1 MNVNHSFNVGHA
13 QAYGM
18 REAVLI
24 QNLHFWVSHN
34 YANKTHEHDGK
45 TWTYN
50 SVKAF
55 ESLFPYLTYKQIRT
69 SLETLVAL
77 DVLVRGYYGANPA
90 DRSSWYAFTDAFLV
104 ENPLPENPHPARNKR
119 APSAPQGKCPSAPQ
133 GTPSALQGKSLID
146 TDVNT
151 DTPGFASFYSV
162 YPKKTAKPTALKAY
176 KAAKIKPA
184 ELDCI
189 LVDIETRK
197 NSDDWE
203 KENGKYIP
211 NPATYLNQRRWEDGE
226 TAHTGK
232 QKINGVLAGA
242 I

>member
-1 MNVNHSFNVGHA
+1 MNHSFDIEHA
-13 QAYGM
+13 ERYGLQ
-18 REAVLI
+18 ESILI
-24 QNLHFWVSHN
+24 SNFEYWISKN
-34 YANKTHEHDGK
+34 IANNRHVYDGK

-55 ESLFPYLTYKQIRT
+55 TELFPYLSKNQLRRAIE
-69 SLETLVAL
+69 SLISQ
-77 DVLVRGYYGANPA
+77 DVLVAGNYNVSSY
-90 DRSSWYAFTDAFLV
+90 DRTSWYAFTDAFAAQIHLAK
-104 ENPLPENPHPARNKR
+104 NTNG
-119 APSAPQGKCPSAPQ
+119 SGKKAKTLTS
-133 GTPSALQGKSLID
+133 
-146 TDVNT
+146 TDINT
-151 DTPGFASFYSV
+151 DIGFASFWQA
-162 YPKKTAKPTALKAY
+162 YPKKAAKPAAFLKY
-176 KAAKIKPA
+176 KSASLGDKELAA
-184 ELDCI
+184 I